1 MKKHFLLLAF
11 FFCLLPI
18 RAIDYQNWMKDLDD
32 NLLLK
37 SLSIPGAHDA
47 ATSACSSSGLTGSA
61 HTQTYTIA
69 QQLAH
74 GVRMFDL
81 RPAWDGKNMVIYHGI
96 VSTGVK
102 FSDAL
107 TTLCD
112 FLDAYPQEFLFVIM
126 RHEDDIESDNQKAEW
141 SMQMGKYL
149 TDRKQYIID
158 FSPSLTVKDM
168 RGKIL
173 LMSRNTYEGG
183 PLGGYLSG
191 GGDNS
196 VYDRKLT
203 GPSGAYMTMSTQ
215 DMYDVAASG
224 QLAQKVKAIKNM
236 LAYSIN
242 EKKNCLYLNHASG
255 YSKKTSILGY
265 TFSSYEGVQE
275 CARTCNKA
283 IIDYM
288 QGKTGPMGFIMMDFA
303 GDDEY
308 QGQELIDLI
317 IDNCINTSIQYQEK
331 QDAIL
336 EVKVEKTASPSN
348 EKAAVYDLTGRKF
361 SVQCSTSKG
370 SRANSENKVAMFN
383 GLKNG
388 LYVVNGQKR
397 VFQ

>member
-1 MKKHFLLLAF
+1 MQKHILLLSL

-81 RPAWDGKNMVIYHGI
+81 RPAWDGKDMVIYHGI

-112 FLDAYPQEFLFVIM
+112 FLDAYPQEFIFVIM
-126 RHEDDIESDNQKAEW
+126 RHEDDGESDNQKAEW
-141 SMQMGKYL
+141 PKQMGKYL
-149 TDRKQYIID
+149 TEAKQYIID
-158 FSPSLTVKDM
+158 FSPTLTVRDM
-168 RGKIL
+168 RGKL
-173 LMSRNTYEGG
+173 LVMSRNTYDGG

-191 GGDNS
+191 GSDNA

-224 QLAQKVKAIKNM
+224 QLAKKVTAIKSM
-236 LAYSIN
+236 LATSIKERN
-242 EKKNCLYLNHASG
+242 NCLYLNHASG
-255 YSKKTSILGY
+255 YSKKTSIFGY

-288 QGKTGPMGFIMMDFA
+288 QGKTGPMGFVMMDFA

-317 IDNCINTSIQYQEK
+317 INNCHNTSIQYQEK
-331 QDAIL
+331 QDAII
-336 EVKVEKTASPSN
+336 EVKEETATSPVGG
-348 EKAAVYDLTGRKF
+348 KAAVYDLSGRKIN
-361 SVQCSTSKG
+361 SQLSTFNFQLSPV
-370 SRANSENKVAMFN
+370 NSQLRT
-383 GLKNG
+383 GLFVIDGK
-388 LYVVNGQKR
+388 KKI
-397 VFQ
+397 FQ